1 MLTAH
6 YRYVYDGQGNIVR
19 SLDILAGIEYTY
31 TYEGGK
37 ITRTAE
43 IGITL
48 SDGNI
53 VSRNLISSVFYTY
66 DEEDRLTKKRIIPA
80 DGEEQTVYFENSEDE
95 HTAVKFTAGGRT
107 VTSHS
112 KADSFGRKIFD
123 ELQLGTGFVSRQFSY
138 HVGEVTDEHIAAGN
152 LKSSPTTQLVSRLV
166 FADGRTIAYEYD
178 AEERITKVTDSV
190 DGVTEYTYDALGQL
204 LTEKHDGEVINT
216 MVYDNYGNILSKNG
230 VAYAYGDSVWKD
242 LLTSYGGQS
251 ISYDAQGNPTSYLGH
266 TLTWEKGRQLKSFTK
281 SDGTAIAYTYN
292 ANGIRTSK
300 TVNGV
305 KHTYMLDGTKVL
317 KEVWGSNTLI
327 SLYDNEDSVCGIV
340 YNGEPYYFVKNLQGD
355 VIAIVDEDVETVAK
369 YSYDAWGVCTVV
381 SDTSECSIATI
392 NPYRYRGYYYDH
404 EIGMYYLQSRYYNP
418 VVGRFV
424 NADDPVIGEISNEK
438 TSHNIFTYCENEP
451 VHNADYQ
458 GFFVIRRWMV
468 SAIADFLL
476 SLLPGIGSLFAPVK
490 SIAKAYGKAALKSK
504 LAGPLGSFVK
514 FVARNASKLLNGL
527 KNGLSKL
534 WGVGRWIAN
543 KIPVG
548 KLTSMLAGLTSS
560 VVINKFLNIIVPNI
574 DIVLSLGG
582 LIAGVL
588 DYIFDKSL
596 NNSIWVV

>member
-1 MLTAH
+1 MIITA
-6 YRYVYDGQGNIVR
+6 
-19 SLDILAGIEYTY
+19 
-31 TYEGGK
+31 
-37 ITRTAE
+37 
-43 IGITL
+43 
-48 SDGNI
+48 
-53 VSRNLISSVFYTY
+53 
-66 DEEDRLTKKRIIPA
+66 
-80 DGEEQTVYFENSEDE
+80 
-95 HTAVKFTAGGRT
+95 
-107 VTSHS
+107 
-112 KADSFGRKIFD
+112 
-123 ELQLGTGFVSRQFSY
+123 
-138 HVGEVTDEHIAAGN
+138 
-152 LKSSPTTQLVSRLV
+152 
-166 FADGRTIAYEYD
+166 
-178 AEERITKVTDSV
+178 
-190 DGVTEYTYDALGQL
+190 
-204 LTEKHDGEVINT
+204 
-216 MVYDNYGNILSKNG
+216 
-230 VAYAYGDSVWKD
+230 
-242 LLTSYGGQS
+242 
-251 ISYDAQGNPTSYLGH
+251 YDAQGNPTSYLGH

-300 TVNGV
+300 TVGGV

-327 SLYDNEDSVCGIV
+327 PLYDNEDSVCGIV

-355 VIAIVDEDVETVAK
+355 VIAIVDEDVEIVAK

-392 NPYRYRGYYYDH
+392 NPYRYRGYYYDN

-418 VVGRFV
+418 VVGRFN

-451 VHNADYQ
+451 VLNADYQ

-560 VVINKFLNIIVPNI
+560 VVINKFLNI
-574 DIVLSLGG
+574 
-582 LIAGVL
+582 
-588 DYIFDKSL
+588 KC
-596 NNSIWVV
+596 

>member
-1 MLTAH
+1 MRAVQ

-31 TYEGGK
+31 TYEDGK

-53 VSRNLISSVFYTY
+53 VSRSLISSVFYTY

-152 LKSSPTTQLVSRLV
+152 LKSSPTTQLVSRIV

-178 AEERITKVTDSV
+178 AEERITKITDSV

-216 MVYDNYGNILSKNG
+216 MVYDDYGNILSKNG
-230 VAYAYGDSVWKD
+230 VAYTYGDSVWKD
-242 LLTSYGGQS
+242 LLTSYGGQP

-300 TVNGV
+300 TVGGV

-317 KEVWGSNTLI
+317 KEVWGSNTI
-327 SLYDNEDSVCGIV
+327 VPLYDDEDSVCGIV

-369 YSYDAWGVCTVV
+369 YSYDAWGVPEVK
-381 SDTSECSIATI
+381 SDTSEIGIATI
-392 NPYRYRGYYYDH
+392 NPYRYRGYYYDN

-451 VHNADYQ
+451 VLNADYQ